1 MSPDHVWG
9 YWWLCKM
16 SISYSGVFL
25 ACVGV
30 KAPGSQNEV
39 DAATISPS
47 HSGKGLQFEI
57 LEMINCSVGN
67 TPFPCT
73 QVHLVMLWVCPL
85 SIPRKT
91 PYDSLNESLGQNVE
105 HQNNRGFFF
114 PGCEKGTLLRINKF
128 VCRFP
133 ARE

>member
-1 MSPDHVWG
+1 MSGDTG
-9 YWWLCKM
+9 GFAGFCKM

-30 KAPGSQNEV
+30 KAAGSQNEV

-57 LEMINCSVGN
+57 LKMINCSVGN

-73 QVHLVMLWVCPL
+73 QEFQVHLVMLWVCPL
-85 SIPRKT
+85 SVPRKT
-91 PYDSLNESLGQNVE
+91 PYDLLNESLGQNTRITRVS
-105 HQNNRGFFF
+105 FFQAVKKAPF
-114 PGCEKGTLLRINKF
+114 
-128 VCRFP
+128 
-133 ARE
+133 